1 LIIKDFLTGAAYVAP
16 LYQILERHM
25 KIKVTGTRRPWI
37 DGSPRPDGWEGEVD
51 NALGEHLVANGLAEI
66 KKGRPKKDDD

>member
-1 LIIKDFLTGAAYVAP
+1 
-16 LYQILERHM
+16 M

-66 KKGRPKKDDD
+66 KKGRPKRDDD

>member
-1 LIIKDFLTGAAYVAP
+1 MLAP
-16 LYQILERHM
+16 FTNVWSEHM
-25 KIKVTGTRRPWI
+25 KIKITGNRGPWI

-51 NALGEHLVANGLAEI
+51 NALGEHLVANNLAEI